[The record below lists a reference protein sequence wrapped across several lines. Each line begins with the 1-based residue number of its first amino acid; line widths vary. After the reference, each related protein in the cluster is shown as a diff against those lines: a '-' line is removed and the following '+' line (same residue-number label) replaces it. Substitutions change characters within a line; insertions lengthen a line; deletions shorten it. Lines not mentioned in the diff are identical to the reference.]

1 VGRFFLARVLPET
14 QVHLARLKSG
24 AETVMALPAEA
35 F

>member
-1 VGRFFLARVLPET
+1 MPESG
-14 QVHLARLKSG
+14 VHLARLKSG